1 MAFVAR
7 APLSDRNQVSAP
19 LAPLSGGRSGNL
31 AGPRVAV
38 AGATEVKTYKLPE
51 LVVRPASP
59 KARQLVTAT
68 VPGGALKPTSNKR
81 KSPADNTPDAGETA
95 VTLAPVPLPPAA
107 APTSAP
113 APAADEIFG
122 PLESKQKATAQRPAR
137 VALPPAAVATELAVQ
152 RRQQAEAEAASRGPQ
167 DEQQVKGLI
176 RPVPFAPALR
186 CGDACCPQPFRLLAA
201 DNVARQVG
209 CTAGC
214 VVQYHSDGCSHGSGL
229 KVAWQCPGAPCPIP
243 DCGGVTLYAAEM
255 DGAGVFKAFKYG
267 EQAKAEWEE
276 AARQRKKQQQQ
287 AAAKKAAKK
296 AGMQERSSTA
306 AKKAA
311 KPTADVATEKPATAA
326 SVPAPALAAAA
337 AQALREANEAVAKAL
352 VQRSDPVL
360 VLPPRTPSPL
370 AAPRQ
375 HHRNSPPPL
384 PQAARGRSSLGNA
397 EPINTENAWLRRRAA
412 STGAVSAAEDDEQLI
427 HLAGRYASSCA
438 SAEADSGDSSG
449 GEEALAMPSLPAQV
463 AGDSAV
469 NLTSVAA
476 FWAAVDAQ
484 ASLQAFA
491 VSFAPLSPAKDDVA
505 KDEVAPVPP
514 KSYKAAIEL
523 KAVAHP
529 AAVATAAPA
538 VVPAAPLVL
547 RLGAA
552 PHLQSLHKT
561 ELCRWWALG
570 CCTRGEDCTFAHG
583 AAEQRC
589 KPVFRC
595 HYFDGPQGCYYGEAC
610 KYSHEAQGC

>member
-1 MAFVAR
+1 MASVQRSPFSV
-7 APLSDRNQVSAP
+7 RNQGPSEISAGNP
-19 LAPLSGGRSGNL
+19 ASPFPGG
-31 AGPRVAV
+31 
-38 AGATEVKTYKLPE
+38 AGAAEVKMYKLPK
-51 LVVRPASP
+51 LVVRPTSP
-59 KARQLVTAT
+59 KRHNQISLIKISRDGGVMK
-68 VPGGALKPTSNKR
+68 PGAYKR
-81 KSPADNTPDAGETA
+81 KSPSEDNTAAVVASTA
-95 VTLAPVPLPPAA
+95 PNAPKAPAVSEAAPA

-113 APAADEIFG
+113 EVAGPSVPAVKAAAP
-122 PLESKQKATAQRPAR
+122 PRPAR
-137 VALPPAAVATELAVQ
+137 VAPSPAPVANELAVQ
-152 RRQQAEAEAASRGPQ
+152 LRQLTEAEAASRGPQ
-167 DEQQVKGLI
+167 PGSDNDLAQ
-176 RPVPFAPALR
+176 VPFFFSKRR
-186 CGDACCPQPFRLLAA
+186 CGDACCPQPFAERPAM
-201 DNVARQVG
+201 AREVG

-214 VVQYHSDGCSHGSGL
+214 VVRFHSGACSHGSA
-229 KVAWQCPGAPCPIP
+229 VSAAWAGPGMPCPTP
-243 DCGGVTLYAAEM
+243 DCGGKTLYAVELH
-255 DGAGVFKAFKYG
+255 GAGVIKADKYG
-267 EQAKAEWEE
+267 KEAKADFDE
-276 AARQRKKQQQQ
+276 AARQRKKRAAAEQER

-296 AGMQERSSTA
+296 AGMQARGATN

-311 KPTADVATEKPATAA
+311 TPTAAAPATRPAVQAA
-326 SVPAPALAAAA
+326 APVMPALAAAA
-337 AQALREANEAVAKAL
+337 AQAEREAREEKAAAL